1 MGACIL
7 NTKLNESEPENPKV
21 KERRF
26 ALPGDPFR
34 CLARHKGNGVIRR
47 HGVRTGSGH
56 LLALA

>member
-1 MGACIL
+1 L

-56 LLALA
+56 LLALG